1 MPKFETL
8 DSTTLNEAIRNS
20 FTEREFRNHPF
31 DKDCSDMILR
41 TSMEKLSMKNLI
53 PQAEYILQDML
64 EENLTSSE
72 AVAFFLHALTE
83 RKRQNYCM
91 MQLQLARFPSNCSI
105 ESFDF
110 SRVNEK
116 KLDEYFANQK
126 KELGLSNTIICI
138 CMATQAWERPISQSL
153 WEGEPFAKDTAHAS
167 CQQGLSSERCRT
179 LNATISWRKP

>member
-8 DSTTLNEAIRNS
+8 DSTALNEAIRSS
-20 FTEREFRNHPF
+20 FTEKEFRNHSF

-53 PQAEYILQDML
+53 PQAEYILRDML

-116 KLDEYFANQK
+116 KWT
-126 KELGLSNTIICI
+126 S
-138 CMATQAWERPISQSL
+138 IS
-153 WEGEPFAKDTAHAS
+153 
-167 CQQGLSSERCRT
+167 
-179 LNATISWRKP
+179 